1 MMTVKKLTMVMLA
14 AGSLTAGTLVA
25 CAHGGDHQR
34 SPEKRIEFMKKE
46 LNLTDAQAAQIKTIY
61 ANNEAAFKADRDAM
75 KAAADDNAKKAAFQ
89 KMRADR
95 EQVEAQVKA
104 VLTADQ
110 QAKLAEKMKNHEGHG
125 GWGGKHGD
133 RQKGDAAPPAK

>member
-46 LNLTDAQAAQIKTIY
+46 LNLTDAQATQIKTIY

-110 QAKLAEKMKNHEGHG
+110 QAKLAEKMKNREGH

-133 RQKGDAAPPAK
+133 RQKGGAAPQAK